1 MASWKGKASSLS
13 RGKELILAFAGG
25 LYVGVV
31 AIVWSFALTGD
42 PPDMS
47 AYTFP
52 TAAIASVVVLAAWLG
67 LLTYFVWTE
76 TNSESP
82 ADS

>member
-1 MASWKGKASSLS
+1 MISWKEKASSLS
-13 RGKELILAFAGG
+13 RGKELVLAFAGG

-47 AYTFP
+47 VYTFS

-67 LLTYFVWTE
+67 LFAYFVWAE
-76 TNSESP
+76 TYSKAS
-82 ADS
+82 ADA

>member
-1 MASWKGKASSLS
+1 MASWKEKAYSLS
-13 RGKELILAFAGG
+13 RGKELVLAFAGG

-31 AIVWSFALTGD
+31 AVVWSFALTGD

-47 AYTFP
+47 VYTVS

-67 LLTYFVWTE
+67 LFAYFVWTD
-76 TNSESP
+76 SKAS
-82 ADS
+82 ADA